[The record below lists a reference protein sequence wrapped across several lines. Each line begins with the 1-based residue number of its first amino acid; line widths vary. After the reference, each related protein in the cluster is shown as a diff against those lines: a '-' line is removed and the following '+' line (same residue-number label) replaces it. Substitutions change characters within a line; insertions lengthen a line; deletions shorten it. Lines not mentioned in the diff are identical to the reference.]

1 MNVFKVDNQIGTVFD
16 IQRKER
22 TDQIENMGTA
32 HIVGNIQVLKTTN
45 VIPKDLELRGF
56 VGIGSKQT
64 LLDFLTKRRDV
75 RNDTVDFGFSLLLE

>member
-1 MNVFKVDNQIGTVFD
+1 MNVFKVDNQIGTVLD

-32 HIVGNIQVLKTTN
+32 HIVGNIQVLKTAN
-45 VIPKDLELRGF
+45 VIPKDLELGGF

-64 LLDFLTKRRDV
+64 LLVFLTKRRDV